1 MTQPARGRLGGA
13 VPLSSLADGMGGRL
27 ASVEAGRG
35 LRARLVAMGLSPG
48 VEVKVVNNRG
58 GGPFVVA
65 VMGTRIVLGRGM
77 AHKVF
82 VFPSAAARG

>member
-1 MTQPARGRLGGA
+1 
-13 VPLSSLADGMGGRL
+13 
-27 ASVEAGRG
+27 
-35 LRARLVAMGLSPG
+35 MGLSPG